1 MTPSGPCIIS
11 TPSGARAFPG
21 GLFTRASAELLGSL
35 VARELKARYK
45 GSVFGFLWALLVPL
59 FMAFIYVVF
68 LRLLVGRGVS
78 VESVI
83 VGVFAWQYTVQCV
96 QGGMVSITANANLVK
111 KVFFPRVLLPVAVT
125 AANLVNFLL
134 SLVVQYAVLLVLA
147 AMGGPG
153 LGGAWWA
160 LPAAIAWL
168 TVFNLAMALLLA
180 GANVHFRD
188 TQHLVGVLM
197 SAWFFVSPVMY
208 DLSFLEPFAAQ
219 RPWLMPL
226 VWLNPMTGLLTA
238 ARACVLPGVE
248 FPWTVWSVAGL
259 AIPGI
264 LLAAGV
270 IAFRRARRH
279 FADVL

>member
-1 MTPSGPCIIS
+1 VSGAEPSIVNTPA
-11 TPSGARAFPG
+11 GARAIPG
-21 GLFTRASAELLGSL
+21 GPFTRASAELLASL
-35 VARELKARYK
+35 VARELKSRYK

-78 VESVI
+78 VEGVI

-96 QGGMVSITANANLVK
+96 QGGMTSITGNSNLVR
-111 KVFFPRVLLPVAVT
+111 KVFFPRILLPVAVT
-125 AANLVNFLL
+125 GANLVNFLL
-134 SLVVQYAVLLVLA
+134 SLIVQFAVLGVLGA
-147 AMGGPG
+147 AGGTG
-153 LGGAWWA
+153 IGGALGA
-160 LPAAIAWL
+160 LPAVVLWL
-168 TVFNLAMALLLA
+168 TVFNLGLALLLS
-180 GANVHFRD
+180 GVNVHFRD
-188 TQHLVGVLM
+188 TQHLVGVLL

-208 DLSFLEPFAAQ
+208 DLSLIEPFAVG

-238 ARACVLPGVE
+238 ARASVLPGVA

-259 AIPGI
+259 AIPGLI
-264 LLAAGV
+264 LGAGV
-270 IAFRRARRH
+270 VVFRRAQRH